1 MKIIRFLLISTICVS
16 SITAANAQSFFSF
29 STGISTDIN
38 RNRKSFYQIPVSV
51 QWKPE
56 SSTRLPL
63 IFEFDYG
70 IPLITTGSGEAY
82 TLNPQLPEKVTLTES
97 IRASIFT
104 ISVGFQI
111 NLLNNEKKGRL
122 CLDLFPLALSS
133 QHYKI
138 NYKNYDKENYEVLN
152 PDLNRNTGGLAMA
165 MALIYNFHK
174 NQDMMAMIRIQSP
187 TFTKKADYPL
197 SYNCIA
203 PLQFT
208 IGYNFYYKK

>member
-82 TLNPQLPEKVTLTES
+82 TLNRNYL
-97 IRASIFT
+97 
-104 ISVGFQI
+104 
-111 NLLNNEKKGRL
+111 KK
-122 CLDLFPLALSS
+122 
-133 QHYKI
+133 
-138 NYKNYDKENYEVLN
+138 
-152 PDLNRNTGGLAMA
+152 
-165 MALIYNFHK
+165 
-174 NQDMMAMIRIQSP
+174 
-187 TFTKKADYPL
+187 
-197 SYNCIA
+197 
-203 PLQFT
+203 
-208 IGYNFYYKK
+208 